1 MILPEA
7 TPPVTHVPVLIVGGG
22 VAGLVASALLAR
34 QGVRCL
40 LVERHPGTSIHPRAR
55 GVNGRTMEILRGLGL
70 EDAIRSAGAAIGPS
84 LGFLF
89 GESFAGAMEKKGRP
103 GWIERWI
110 RARASGQRSTSK
122 SPTTACRITQD
133 HLEPLLL
140 QRARALGAVARFSTE
155 LVAWAQDDHG
165 VTGTLLDR
173 PSGRRETVRADWL
186 IAADGARSPAREALG
201 VSRSGAGA
209 LSHQLNVYLRADL
222 GALVRGREPSMVMV
236 EQPGLR
242 GLFASVNNT
251 DLWVLHLAWSPD
263 QESLESW
270 TPARC
275 AETARRAIGL
285 DVPVEIKGVMPWES
299 AVRVA
304 DGFRHGRVLL
314 AGDAA
319 HVMPPWGGFGANT
332 AIQDVHNLAW
342 KLALVH
348 RGLAHERLLDT
359 YDAERR
365 PVATAVSSIAGSMND
380 ARGLMKARSLGQM
393 FWGLRRAAPYFT
405 VGYGYNSE
413 AILPEG
419 HAGPG
424 TTDLSGRPGTRVPH
438 LEVDRDGARV
448 STLDLCGDRFTLL
461 AGRDGAGWR
470 AGSHRVPVDVLVA
483 GADFQGPWERAAGI
497 SRDGALLVRPDGFV
511 AWRARRG
518 PDPGALAGAL
528 DRLVPLDGRGAQQ
541 VPGIV

>member
-34 QGVRCL
+34 QGVGCL

-70 EDAIRSAGAAIGPS
+70 EGAIRSAGAPIGPS

-89 GESFAGAMEKKGRP
+89 GESFAQVMEKKGPP
-103 GWIERWI
+103 GWLERRL
-110 RARASGQRSTSK
+110 RARASGQRSTSR
-122 SPTTACRITQD
+122 SPTTPCRITQD

-140 QRARALGAVARFSTE
+140 QKARELGAEARFSTE
-155 LVAWAQDDHG
+155 LVSWEQDGSG
-165 VTGTLLDR
+165 VTATLLDR
-173 PSGRRETVRADWL
+173 PSGRRETLRADWL
-186 IAADGARSPAREALG
+186 IAADGARSPVREALG

-242 GLFASVNNT
+242 GLFASVNNA
-251 DLWVLHLAWSPD
+251 DLWVLHLAWNPD
-263 QESLESW
+263 RESLEAW

-275 AETARRAIGL
+275 AEAVRRAIGL

-342 KLALVH
+342 KLALIH

-359 YDAERR
+359 YDLERR
-365 PVATAVSSIAGSMND
+365 PVATAVSAIAGAMND
-380 ARGLMKARSLGQM
+380 ERGLMKATSLWQM

-405 VGYGYNSE
+405 VGYGYRSD

-424 TTDLSGRPGTRVPH
+424 TSDLRGRPGTRAPH
-438 LEVDRDGARV
+438 LWVQRGAERV

-461 AGRDGAGWR
+461 TGRDGAGWR
-470 AGSHRVPVDVLVA
+470 SASQRVPVEVLVA
-483 GADFQGPWERAAGI
+483 GADFEGPWERAAGI
-497 SRDGALLVRPDGFV
+497 DRDGALLVRPDGFV
-511 AWRARRG
+511 AWRARRR
-518 PDPGALAGAL
+518 PDPGALTRAL
-528 DRLVPLDGRGAQQ
+528 DRLVPAPSGRG
-541 VPGIV
+541 